1 MSFIH
6 KVSVDAFGKCF
17 LRNVSSY
24 IMLYA
29 NWKNGGHLL
38 NFDYL
43 KEKTLMQREKVNIS
57 NMHSVL
63 LIKWCF
69 NSCIVLLHHRFQW
82 HYVVLYLMPPL
93 SNTIHFCQHVWANGR
108 TRYLYDMSNAGGT
121 INTSAFEICKEN
133 VEFTYIIEE
142 LVIYNQSNFQNY
154 VYNIQCINSF

>member
-1 MSFIH
+1 MTL
-6 KVSVDAFGKCF
+6 VSPWYEFYSQGECWCVWKCF

-43 KEKTLMQREKVNIS
+43 KEKTLVQGEEVNIS
-57 NMHSVL
+57 NMHSVF

-69 NSCIVLLHHRFQW
+69 NGSIVLLHHRFQW

-121 INTSAFEICKEN
+121 N
-133 VEFTYIIEE
+133 
-142 LVIYNQSNFQNY
+142 
-154 VYNIQCINSF
+154 